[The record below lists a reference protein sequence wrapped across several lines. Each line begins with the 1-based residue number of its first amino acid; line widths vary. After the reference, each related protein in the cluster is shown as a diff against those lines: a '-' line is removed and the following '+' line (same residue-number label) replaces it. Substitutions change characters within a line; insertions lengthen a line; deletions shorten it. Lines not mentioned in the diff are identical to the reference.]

1 MSDHV
6 FERRG
11 AAMAT
16 ASLVLGVLGLMVV
29 WIPLFGLIA
38 WILSPLGLMLG
49 LFAVARPAGRG
60 AAIAGIICSAV
71 GLVGCFAWAALFGV
85 SIQAGGGF

>member
-1 MSDHV
+1 MSEQL

-11 AAMAT
+11 SAMAT
-16 ASLVLGVLGLMVV
+16 ASLVLGILGLMVV
-29 WIPLFGLIA
+29 WIPVVGLIA
-38 WILSPLGLMLG
+38 WVLSPLGLMLG

-60 AAIAGIICSAV
+60 TAIAGVICSAV

-85 SIQAGGGF
+85 TIHQGGLF